1 MPKKKKEGTSWGLI
15 FSIILHGSI
24 VLLVLLWGIN
34 KYTATD
40 INQPIKVSLSGLE
53 YKGSSDRPGGKVK
66 SKKENVPK
74 KVQEVKKVEKAE
86 EPEVKEEPKKEVVE
100 EKKEEKEKK
109 EIVEKE
115 EPKKEEPKKEEPKK
129 EEPDKKIVALET
141 KKEEPKKEVKK
152 EPKKEV
158 KKEPK
163 KEPKKEVKKKK
174 AEPKEKK
181 DETKVARNNVINELK
196 RKSVIDSLNK
206 DEKLSEVKGNKNS
219 DGLKGSDKED
229 VAGNTG
235 KINTALLNVY
245 NNAIWR
251 KIKPKFRIPPN
262 IPTDGSL
269 VTNIFFKVDRKGNVS
284 GVKVAKSSGNPA
296 FDNFCINTI
305 ISSSPLPAPPT
316 DIAKLVINEGFE
328 IPLSNNEG

>member
-15 FSIILHGSI
+15 FSLMLHGTI

-40 INQPIKVSLSGLE
+40 INQPINVSLSSLE
-53 YKGSSDRPGGKVK
+53 YKGSSDKRGDKVK
-66 SKKENVPK
+66 SKKEDIPE
-74 KVQEVKKVEKAE
+74 KVQEVKKEEKVE
-86 EPEVKEEPKKEVVE
+86 EPEVKEEPKKEVVDKKKEE
-100 EKKEEKEKK
+100 EKKEE
-109 EIVEKE
+109 IV
-115 EPKKEEPKKEEPKK
+115 KKEEPEK

-141 KKEEPKKEVKK
+141 KKVEPKKE
-152 EPKKEV
+152 E

-174 AEPKEKK
+174 VKPKEKK

-196 RKSVIDSLNK
+196 RKSVIDSLSR
-206 DEKLSEVKGNKNS
+206 DEKLSEVKGNENS
-219 DGLKGSDKED
+219 DGIKGSDKED
-229 VAGNTG
+229 LAGTTG

-316 DIAKLVINEGFE
+316 DIVKLVINEGFE

>member
-1 MPKKKKEGTSWGLI
+1 MPKKKKDGSSWGLI
-15 FSIILHGSI
+15 FSIILHGTI

-40 INQPIKVSLSGLE
+40 INQPINISLSGLE
-53 YKGSSDRPGGKVK
+53 YKGSSDKPGDKVK
-66 SKKENVPK
+66 SKKEDVPE
-74 KVQEVKKVEKAE
+74 KVQEVKKEEKAE

-152 EPKKEV
+152 EPKKE
-158 KKEPK
+158 
-163 KEPKKEVKKKK
+163 PKKEVKKKK
-174 AEPKEKK
+174 AKPKEKK

-196 RKSVIDSLNK
+196 RKNVIDSLNR
-206 DEKLSEVKGNKNS
+206 DENS

-229 VAGNTG
+229 VAGTTG
-235 KINTALLNVY
+235 KINKALLNVY